1 MKPQTAFWIVRRL
14 LVYELTL
21 VWCLF
26 LISPTSIIT
35 KASDS
40 WFFFSFVSLLLMKD
54 TQGGKEPLQRV
65 DGYFSYCERKCI
77 LLNRGGKL
85 SSSLCDRWVYTTSS
99 ITDHLALIIPFCSA
113 TPTSTYIFLTKD
125 NECFLGWKKD
135 KNLHLLVSDFFRKT
149 YTIYNLQIF
158 VKGN

>member
-26 LISPTSIIT
+26 LISLTAIIT

-77 LLNRGGKL
+77 LLNREAKL
-85 SSSLCDRWVYTTSS
+85 SSSLCDTWVYTMSS

-113 TPTSTYIFLTKD
+113 TPTSTLYFSYERQWMLSGVGCWQ
-125 NECFLGWKKD
+125 ESPF
-135 KNLHLLVSDFFRKT
+135 VSQWFFQKT
-149 YTIYNLQIF
+149 YTIYNLQI
-158 VKGN
+158 VLKGN